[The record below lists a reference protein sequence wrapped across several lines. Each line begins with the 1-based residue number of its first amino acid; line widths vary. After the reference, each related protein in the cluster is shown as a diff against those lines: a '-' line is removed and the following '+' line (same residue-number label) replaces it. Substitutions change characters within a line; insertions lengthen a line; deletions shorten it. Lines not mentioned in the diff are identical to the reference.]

1 MKTVRI
7 EVPKADPNWVYDV
20 KTATAFDNGKTRVF
34 TDSVQIRD
42 PKTGEMSIDGYNF
55 KTTLFI
61 EGVNIKV
68 SGADTIDPSL
78 YINGKLAAE
87 GGGMALILESIL
99 EVLKLECASQTG
111 DYPTN

>member
-1 MKTVRI
+1 METVRI
-7 EVPKADPNWVYDV
+7 DAPKADPNWEYSV

-34 TDSVQIRD
+34 TDLVKIQN
-42 PKTGEMSIDGYNF
+42 PKTGEMSIDGYDF
-55 KTTLFI
+55 KTTLFS
-61 EGVNIKV
+61 EGVNIRV

-78 YINGKLAAE
+78 YINGKLAVD

-111 DYPTN
+111 DYPIN